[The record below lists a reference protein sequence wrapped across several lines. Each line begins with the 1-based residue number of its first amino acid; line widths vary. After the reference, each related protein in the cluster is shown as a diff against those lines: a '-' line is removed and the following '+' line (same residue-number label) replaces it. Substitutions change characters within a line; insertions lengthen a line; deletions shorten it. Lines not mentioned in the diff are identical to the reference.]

1 MRKIAAIIFFLAVSL
16 GVLAQSEA
24 KADEYFQASD
34 YAAAKDEYGRLLK
47 RYPSSTLYLYRYA
60 RCAQELGDNAT
71 ALQYFER
78 AGNRYTLKHYY
89 MGEACMQLCLPERA
103 IAAYEQY
110 LRHLE
115 ANSPKRTYIHSQ
127 IERAETML
135 RYLKRVEKIQVID
148 SAVVSMDA
156 VLSFCQLS
164 ADCGTLS
171 YGEANQLVY
180 TNQRAD
186 RRLWAE
192 ESNGKQKIVSS
203 IYLIDEW
210 TAAEPMPEEINMS
223 DRQGYPF
230 LLSDGVT
237 LYFAS
242 SDAQGMGG
250 YDIYVTRFNTHTNTY
265 TTPEN
270 IGFPYNSI
278 ANDYF
283 LLIDE
288 AQQVG
293 YLATDRHS
301 EAGKVTIYSFA
312 LSEERQYWRDMPAD
326 SLAAYALLERYERAT
341 GERRDSELIGMEA
354 EDIEEE
360 IFFALNDSVLYTS
373 LSDFRSAQAKKTFQ
387 DWRQIDAQCHALEER
402 LQELR
407 QQYWEAE
414 EADKKKLAP
423 TILQMEEQQSQYSTQ
438 RARLIQSCR
447 EQENMVY
454 QQ

>member
-1 MRKIAAIIFFLAVSL
+1 MWKIAVIIFFLGISL
-16 GVLAQSEA
+16 GILAQSES
-24 KADEYFQASD
+24 KADEYFKAND
-34 YAAAKDEYGRLLK
+34 YTAAMDEYGRLLK

-89 MGEACMQLCLPERA
+89 MGEACIQLCLPDKA
-103 IAAYEQY
+103 IASYQHY
-110 LRHLE
+110 LRNLE
-115 ANSPKRTYIHSQ
+115 ANSPKVSHITAQ
-127 IERAETML
+127 IELAEKMQ
-135 RYLKRVEKIQVID
+135 RYLKRVERIEVID
-148 SAVVSMDA
+148 SAEMSLDK
-156 VLSFCQLS
+156 VLTFCQLS
-164 ADCGTLS
+164 AECGKMS
-171 YGEANQLVY
+171 YGESQQLVY

-192 ESNGKQKIVSS
+192 EIDGQKKIVSS
-203 IYLIDEW
+203 VYLIDDW
-210 TAAEPMPEEINMS
+210 TAAEPMPKDINMS
-223 DRQGYPF
+223 EDQGYPF

-237 LYFAS
+237 LYFS
-242 SDAQGMGG
+242 STDAQGLGG
-250 YDIYVTRFNTHTNTY
+250 YDIYVTRFNTHTNSY

-270 IGFPYNSI
+270 MGFPYNSI

-288 AQQVG
+288 ARQVG

-312 LSEERQYWRDMPAD
+312 LTEQKQYWRDLPAD

-341 GERRDSELIGMEA
+341 ERQNSVTTGIET

-373 LSDFRSAQAKKTFQ
+373 LSDFRNAQAKKTFQ
-387 DWRQIDAQCHALEER
+387 EWRRIDAQLHASEEQ
-402 LQELR
+402 LQDLR
-407 QQYWEAE
+407 EQYWEAE
-414 EADKKKLAP
+414 DEEKKKLAP
-423 TILQMEEQQSQYSTQ
+423 TILQLEELQSQYNMQ
-438 RARLIQSCR
+438 RARLIRSCR
-447 EQENMVY
+447 EQENAAY